1 MSVFVSVEDLEGDP
15 LIEVFEL
22 ESIHRKFGTVAGS
35 CLRFVGE
42 TADASFNALQGPELV
57 AELGSV
63 SGLTLEAA
71 ERKELDRLLAVCR
84 KHAGK
89 RNEYIRFYGEAK
101 SSE

>member
-1 MSVFVSVEDLEGDP
+1 MSVFVSVEDLEGEP

-22 ESIHRKFGTVAGS
+22 EFIHRKFGKVVGS
-35 CLRFVGE
+35 CLRFAGE

-57 AELGSV
+57 AELESL
-63 SGLTLEAA
+63 SAQTLDAA

-101 SSE
+101 PVE

>member
-1 MSVFVSVEDLEGDP
+1 MSVFVSVEDLEGEP

-22 ESIHRKFGTVAGS
+22 ESIHRKFSKVAGS
-35 CLRFVGE
+35 CLRFAGE
-42 TADASFNALQGPELV
+42 AADASFNALQGPELV
-57 AELGSV
+57 AELESL
-63 SGLTLEAA
+63 SAQTLDVA